1 MIIWDDILKGVFGDK
16 GLAGT
21 VVDVLKSTGVMTDPE
36 QQMKIQQAMQDY
48 EVKMSDIAA
57 KQIESVNA
65 TMREE
70 SKSAHWIQFSWRPT
84 IGFTFAAVIINNYIL
99 LPYFSKIGITPI
111 SIPVEVWT
119 AILVILGA
127 AAATRGWK
135 KITRNKERKE
145 DDETS

>member
-70 SKSAHWIQFSWRPT
+70 SKSDHWIQFSWRPT

-111 SIPVEVWT
+111 SIPAEMWT

-127 AAATRGWK
+127 AAATRGWEK
-135 KITRNKERKE
+135 ATRNKE
-145 DDETS
+145 